1 MSVLF
6 VAVPVAVLLAIA
18 GVVAFL
24 WAARRGQFDDL
35 ETPPLR
41 MLLDD
46 EAAPEA
52 PLPRPGDIPGGSGS
66 VWPEFDPS
74 SVALGKAPIRRPH

>member
-6 VAVPVAVLLAIA
+6 VAVPVAVLLATT
-18 GVVAFL
+18 GVIAFL
-24 WAARRGQFDDL
+24 WAARHGQLDDL

-46 EAAPEA
+46 ETT
-52 PLPRPGDIPGGSGS
+52 G
-66 VWPEFDPS
+66 
-74 SVALGKAPIRRPH
+74 ALTKGEQ

>member
-6 VAVPVAVLLAIA
+6 VAVPVAVLLACS
-18 GVVAFL
+18 GVVAL
-24 WAARRGQFDDL
+24 VWAARRGQLDDL

-46 EAAPEA
+46 DAAPRAQSGTAGPRSRPA
-52 PLPRPGDIPGGSGS
+52 P
-66 VWPEFDPS
+66 
-74 SVALGKAPIRRPH
+74 

>member
-6 VAVPVAVLLAIA
+6 VAVPVAVLLASA

-24 WAARRGQFDDL
+24 WAARHGQLDDL

-46 EAAPEA
+46 EPATKAVAGRDECG
-52 PLPRPGDIPGGSGS
+52 PRS
-66 VWPEFDPS
+66 
-74 SVALGKAPIRRPH
+74 

>member
-1 MSVLF
+1 MSVLL

-24 WAARRGQFDDL
+24 WAARGGQFDDL

-41 MLLDD
+41 MLLED
-46 EAAPEA
+46 ESARPACDRRSAKSAAVELSA
-52 PLPRPGDIPGGSGS
+52 GR
-66 VWPEFDPS
+66 E
-74 SVALGKAPIRRPH
+74 

>member
-6 VAVPVAVLLAIA
+6 VAVPVAVLLASSGVIA
-18 GVVAFL
+18 FI
-24 WAARRGQFDDL
+24 WAARRGQLDDL

-46 EAAPEA
+46 EAP
-52 PLPRPGDIPGGSGS
+52 PRAKEKP
-66 VWPEFDPS
+66 
-74 SVALGKAPIRRPH
+74 

>member
-6 VAVPVAVLLAIA
+6 VAVPVAVLLATS
-18 GVVAFL
+18 GVIAFL
-24 WAARRGQFDDL
+24 WAARRGQLDDL

-46 EAAPEA
+46 ETTRAP
-52 PLPRPGDIPGGSGS
+52 RKGGQQ
-66 VWPEFDPS
+66 
-74 SVALGKAPIRRPH
+74 

>member
-6 VAVPVAVLLAIA
+6 VAIPVAVLLASS
-18 GVVAFL
+18 GVIAFL
-24 WAARRGQFDDL
+24 WAARHGQLDDL

-46 EAAPEA
+46 DAVAAPRPVPVRDA
-52 PLPRPGDIPGGSGS
+52 PGS
-66 VWPEFDPS
+66 
-74 SVALGKAPIRRPH
+74 AR

>member
-6 VAVPVAVLLAIA
+6 VAVPVAVLLACS
-18 GVVAFL
+18 GLVAFL
-24 WAARRGQFDDL
+24 WAARRGQLDDL

-46 EAAPEA
+46 DALPPAPSTQREHHRS
-52 PLPRPGDIPGGSGS
+52 LPQ
-66 VWPEFDPS
+66 
-74 SVALGKAPIRRPH
+74 

>member
-46 EAAPEA
+46 EIAP
-52 PLPRPGDIPGGSGS
+52 
-66 VWPEFDPS
+66 
-74 SVALGKAPIRRPH
+74 GKPVHQTMREH

>member
-6 VAVPVAVLLAIA
+6 VAVPIAVLLASS
-18 GVVAFL
+18 GVVAFV
-24 WAARRGQFDDL
+24 WATRRGQLDDL

-46 EAAPEA
+46 DGAPPSANDGRAARAAPA
-52 PLPRPGDIPGGSGS
+52 SKH
-66 VWPEFDPS
+66 
-74 SVALGKAPIRRPH
+74 A

>member
-6 VAVPVAVLLAIA
+6 VAVPVAVLLASA
-18 GVVAFL
+18 GAVAFL
-24 WAARRGQFDDL
+24 WAARHGQLDDL

-46 EAAPEA
+46 DPAMKAVAGRDE
-52 PLPRPGDIPGGSGS
+52 SGS
-66 VWPEFDPS
+66 RS
-74 SVALGKAPIRRPH
+74 

>member
-6 VAVPVAVLLAIA
+6 VAVPVAVLLASS
-18 GVVAFL
+18 GVLAFL
-24 WAARRGQFDDL
+24 WAARHGQLDDL

-46 EAAPEA
+46 DAAPRAQGGTAGARSKPA
-52 PLPRPGDIPGGSGS
+52 PP
-66 VWPEFDPS
+66 
-74 SVALGKAPIRRPH
+74 

>member
-41 MLLDD
+41 MLLEDAALTPAMSKHAPPLAHDD
-46 EAAPEA
+46 EG
-52 PLPRPGDIPGGSGS
+52 PLR
-66 VWPEFDPS
+66 E
-74 SVALGKAPIRRPH
+74 

>member
-6 VAVPVAVLLAIA
+6 VAVPVALLLVGSA
-18 GVVAFL
+18 VVAFF
-24 WAARRGQFDDL
+24 WAARHGQLDDL

-46 EAAPEA
+46 DANA
-52 PLPRPGDIPGGSGS
+52 RRGDA
-66 VWPEFDPS
+66 D
-74 SVALGKAPIRRPH
+74 RR

>member
-6 VAVPVAVLLAIA
+6 VAVPIAVLLA
-18 GVVAFL
+18 GSGLVAFL
-24 WAARRGQFDDL
+24 WAARHGQLDDL

-46 EAAPEA
+46 EAAPQARSGTAGARSKAA
-52 PLPRPGDIPGGSGS
+52 PP
-66 VWPEFDPS
+66 
-74 SVALGKAPIRRPH
+74 